1 MSHRPLC
8 APPPSAPGT
17 FARTS
22 VATDRCARQ
31 LGPRAPRWRA
41 LRRWGLSPGSE
52 PSPLRPLRFVPG
64 TSLRYAEGGK
74 RPDRQGMGSRR
85 FSTGSPKLS
94 TTAGPRQSVRPS
106 ANRRTRLPN
115 RWQPCSEKS
124 WSCSRHTCRRGTLQ
138 PVPLRSAID
147 LARLPG
153 TILPD
158 LACLPVGARL
168 VSVDG
173 ARELLPRMPG
183 LWAHGLQRELVMARL
198 YEGDL
203 ALATAEAEDLARHG
217 DPAHPWAGHRT
228 IGYWLARHGEA
239 QEFFKRW
246 KTYGAAHER
255 GDMRRIKELLQRVI
269 ALDPRSSKD
278 VMRARDTM
286 LLRLW
291 TPAAVMT
298 PGGACGKRCELRGSG
313 VSSRRG

>member
-1 MSHRPLC
+1 M
-8 APPPSAPGT
+8 
-17 FARTS
+17 
-22 VATDRCARQ
+22 
-31 LGPRAPRWRA
+31 
-41 LRRWGLSPGSE
+41 
-52 PSPLRPLRFVPG
+52 
-64 TSLRYAEGGK
+64 
-74 RPDRQGMGSRR
+74 
-85 FSTGSPKLS
+85 
-94 TTAGPRQSVRPS
+94 
-106 ANRRTRLPN
+106 
-115 RWQPCSEKS
+115 
-124 WSCSRHTCRRGTLQ
+124 
-138 PVPLRSAID
+138 PLRSAID

-228 IGYWLARHGEA
+228 IGYWLARRGEA

-255 GDMRRIKELLQRVI
+255 GDMRRIKELLVHAVAERHGRRVSWEVTTDKRVGPTMRNLCFELWAQRGDVEGLLAFFDGEGADLLPEVDQLLRI
-269 ALDPRSSKD
+269 SDPDPR
-278 VMRARDTM
+278 V
-286 LLRLW
+286 
-291 TPAAVMT
+291 
-298 PGGACGKRCELRGSG
+298 GG
-313 VSSRRG
+313 